1 MPSSRSSSA
10 IRRRTGS
17 GNIESVVI
25 CTDPSHSIAR
35 RHFIWVARLLRHRS
49 GRRLQIWSSGKVPVL
64 RGLRQKV
71 ELKQRRGIGWLR
83 RATRDAAALRSRRS
97 VASFCAGT
105 AAVRAAAAECHAV
118 PVALQRRAVAVGA
131 RVAPWLRSRCL
142 WPAAPRALRASRRRR
157 RSKKGRPRERSERR
171 PGSRDAPKLLQR
183 DVAARHVGMRC
194 AAVDSAGCACSSS
207 VKDGTPRCADGARRM
222 IVAPAGL
229 QPQP

>member
-17 GNIESVVI
+17 GNIESVII

-35 RHFIWVARLLRHRS
+35 RHFICWVARLLRRRS
-49 GRRLQIWSSGKVPVL
+49 GRRLQIWSSGKVPLL
-64 RGLRQKV
+64 RRLRQKV
-71 ELKQRRGIGWLR
+71 ELKQRRGIGWSR
-83 RATRDAAALRSRRS
+83 RATRDAAALRSRRG

-118 PVALQRRAVAVGA
+118 PVALQRRSVALGA
-131 RVAPWLRSRCL
+131 RVAPWLRSRRL

-157 RSKKGRPRERSERR
+157 RSKKGRPSAERR
-171 PGSRDAPKLLQR
+171 PGCRDAPKLLQR

-194 AAVDSAGCACSSS
+194 AVVDSGGCACCYVLSLSLSSA
-207 VKDGTPRCADGARRM
+207 T
-222 IVAPAGL
+222 
-229 QPQP
+229 